1 MDVNSKNETILQ
13 NLNYLI
19 LEDDRFSRSLIKTAL
34 HQIGIRNS
42 YDADTAIKAIE
53 IMKTKNIDLIL
64 LDHEM
69 AGVTG
74 LEFARL
80 VRNGEEGIT
89 NTDVPIIIITVDT
102 KEDTVMQAKD
112 IGIQDYLIKPISPLS
127 LKKRLV
133 NAVISKNNEDEKKE
147 TKEA

>member
-1 MDVNSKNETILQ
+1 MSDVNLNSKNEARLQ
-13 NLNYLI
+13 NMNYLI

-42 YDADTAIKAIE
+42 FDADTAIKAID
-53 IMKTKNIDLIL
+53 IIKTKNVDMIL

-102 KEDTVMQAKD
+102 KEDTVLQAKD
-112 IGIQDYLIKPISPLS
+112 IGIQDYLIKPISPLA
-127 LKKRLV
+127 LKKRLM
-133 NAVISKNNEDEKKE
+133 NALK
-147 TKEA
+147 

>member
-1 MDVNSKNETILQ
+1 MADLTSKNETILQ

-42 YDADTAIKAIE
+42 YDADTAIKAIDM
-53 IMKTKNIDLIL
+53 MKTKNIDLIL

-102 KEDTVMQAKD
+102 KEETVMQAKE
-112 IGIQDYLIKPISPLS
+112 IEIQDYLIKPISPLS

-133 NAVISKNNEDEKKE
+133 NAVIGKTADTAQVKE
-147 TKEA
+147 N